1 MYIPN
6 LFKVTNIDEIW
17 DFVQENSF
25 GTIVTTDKG
34 TPIASHLP
42 FQLMKEGDTYYLTG
56 HMAHQNPQWQTF
68 ADCEDVLVMFQG
80 PHTYISSAWYEE
92 EEVPTWNYQAVHVY
106 GSVSILSEEELQE
119 DLTMLLKTYESDRED
134 PVLWD
139 TLSTQ
144 TKKQIKGI
152 VGFKIKIN
160 DIQAA
165 YKLSQNRK
173 DKDYQNIIDQLN
185 ETGDSHSQQVADVM
199 AKRFNR

>member
-1 MYIPN
+1 M
-6 LFKVTNIDEIW
+6 
-17 DFVQENSF
+17 
-25 GTIVTTDKG
+25 
-34 TPIASHLP
+34 
-42 FQLMKEGDTYYLTG
+42 
-56 HMAHQNPQWQTF
+56 
-68 ADCEDVLVMFQG
+68 
-80 PHTYISSAWYEE
+80 
-92 EEVPTWNYQAVHVY
+92 Y
-106 GSVSILSEEELQE
+106 GSVSILSEEELQQ
-119 DLTMLLKTYESDRED
+119 DLTMLLKTYESHRED

-173 DKDYQNIIDQLN
+173 DKDYQNIIEQLK